1 MLTGA
6 ITLEKFLPV
15 VSELLYLF
23 LVQSDV
29 MGTFTVAPP
38 EKLSFKPN
46 DWPKW
51 LQRWERFRIASELG
65 KTLEDTQIATL
76 IRSMGEDADEIF
88 STLPLTEEERR
99 VYDTVKAKF
108 DNYFIIKRKVILQ
121 RAKFSQH
128 FQQRNEPVNAFIGQ
142 WHNL

>member
-1 MLTGA
+1 M
-6 ITLEKFLPV
+6 P
-15 VSELLYLF
+15 YLF

-38 EKLSFKPN
+38 EKFSFKPN
-46 DWPKW
+46 GWPKW

-76 IRSMGEDADEIF
+76 IYSMGEDADEIF

-108 DNYFIIKRKVILQ
+108 DNY
-121 RAKFSQH
+121 
-128 FQQRNEPVNAFIGQ
+128 
-142 WHNL
+142 